1 MTVNAGYHTFATGDV
16 LTAAQV
22 QFNLQNQVVMYF
34 ADSTARTTAL
44 TGVLVEG
51 MVSYLASTKV
61 VEIYTGAA
69 WVSLDDPN
77 AIQNSIVTAKGSI
90 VAASAASTPAAL
102 AVGTDGQVLTAS
114 SGAATGL
121 AWATASGGSSQVA
134 GKNLIINGDF
144 YINQRTFTSNTTGI
158 YNYDR
163 WLQTVAGA
171 GSTTITP
178 QTFTPGTAPL
188 ATYEGRTYL
197 QAVTASQSAV
207 GDYGFIQQRI
217 EGVNTQA
224 GNTVT
229 VSFYAKAAAGT
240 PKMAV
245 AFQQNFG
252 AGGSPSATV
261 DVPGGSVTLST
272 SWARYSVT
280 VAIPSISGKT
290 IGTTANTSYLSL
302 LLFFSAGSTWNTLA
316 SSIGNQNGTFSTWG
330 VQVEYAAAA
339 TYFTTATN
347 TTAGELAACQRYYF
361 RNTNAS
367 ANAQVGQGYGT
378 TTLNAGAAISLP
390 VTMRVKPSAIEYT
403 NLAVNIYAGASVAVT
418 SAAIDSNS
426 TTTSDI
432 YVIFTTAGTL
442 TVNRPYDIAAASAA
456 NSYFGCTAEL

>member
-1 MTVNAGYHTFATGDV
+1 MTANAGYHTFATGDV

-22 QFNLQNQVVMYF
+22 QYNLQNQVVMYF
-34 ADSTARTTAL
+34 ADATARTTAL

-77 AIQNSIVTAKGSI
+77 AIQNSLVTAKGNI
-90 VAASAASTPAAL
+90 IAASAASTPAAL

-121 AWATASGGSSQVA
+121 AWASASNGSSQVA

-144 YINQRTFTSNTTGI
+144 YINQRAFTSNTTSI

-163 WLQTVAGA
+163 WLQTVAGG

-178 QTFTPGTAPL
+178 QSFTPGTAPL

-272 SWARYSVT
+272 SWARYSVS

-290 IGTTANTSYLSL
+290 IGTTANSSYLSL

-316 SSIGNQNGTFSTWG
+316 SSIGNQNGTFSVWG
-330 VQVEYAAAA
+330 VQVEYASAA

-347 TTAGELAACQRYYF
+347 TTAGELAACQRYYWKNTLIDTYGCLGIGSAKDGVSVNVPIVLPQQMRVTPTSVDYATPLGLYDGVTINTVSSLTLVSSQSTANLAMLFPISTSMTAF
-361 RNTNAS
+361 RPYFLIKNS
-367 ANAQVGQGYGT
+367 ST
-378 TTLNAGAAISLP
+378 TAYIALNA
-390 VTMRVKPSAIEYT
+390 
-403 NLAVNIYAGASVAVT
+403 
-418 SAAIDSNS
+418 
-426 TTTSDI
+426 
-432 YVIFTTAGTL
+432 
-442 TVNRPYDIAAASAA
+442 
-456 NSYFGCTAEL
+456 EL